1 MAKVVLFGN
10 GQIADVVHDYL
21 TRDSPHEVVAF
32 TVDRDYLDGQT
43 EYLGLPLV
51 PFEEVQ
57 DRYPP
62 SEHEMFVSISY
73 QQVNGLRQRKYA
85 EAKAKGYTL
94 LTYVSSGA
102 SVSPTA
108 TLGDNVF
115 VMEQN
120 VIQTRVSIGSDCI
133 IWSGNHIGHHTTLG
147 DHCFIASHA
156 VIAGFVK
163 IGERCF
169 FGINCSVRDGITI
182 APECVIGAG
191 AIILKDTVEKGVYVG
206 AASPLFPRR
215 SDQLRGI

>member
-10 GQIADVVHDYL
+10 GQIAGVVHTYL
-21 TRDSPHEVVAF
+21 THDSPHEVVAF
-32 TVDRDYLDGQT
+32 TVDRAYIGEET
-43 EYLGLPLV
+43 EYLGLPVV
-51 PFEEVQ
+51 PFEDVQ
-57 DRYPP
+57 DLYPP
-62 SEHEMFVSISY
+62 DGHEMFVSVSY
-73 QQVNGLRQRKYA
+73 QKVNGLRQRKYL

-94 LTYVSSGA
+94 LTYISSGA
-102 SVSPTA
+102 SVWPNT

-120 VIQTRVSIGSDCI
+120 VIQPFVEIGNDCI
-133 IWSGNHIGHHTTLG
+133 IWSGNHIGHHTVMG
-147 DHCFIASHA
+147 DHCFVASHA
-156 VIAGFVK
+156 VIAGFVT

-191 AIILKDTVEKGVYVG
+191 AIILKSTVEKGVYVG

-215 SDQLRGI
+215 SDELRGI